1 MPRES
6 GIKIIS
12 KNRKAYHD
20 YEVVDKYEAGI
31 ELLGTEVKS
40 IRAGHITLQGGFIR
54 IDDGQAF
61 LFDVNIPA
69 YEYGNVF
76 NHDTTRCRRLL
87 LHKKEIIKLGS
98 RVDEKGLALIP
109 LSVYLKDG
117 KIKIKVG
124 VCRGKTQYDKRE
136 TIKRKD
142 ADREA
147 RRAMT
152 RYNQ

>member
-1 MPRES
+1 MARES

-20 YEVVDKYEAGI
+20 YEIVDQLEAGI

-40 IRAGHITLQGGFIR
+40 IKAGHVTLQGGYISVEK
-54 IDDGQAF
+54 GQAF
-61 LFDVNIPA
+61 LYDVTVPT
-69 YEYGNVF
+69 YEFGNVF

-98 RVDEKGLALIP
+98 KVNEKGLTLIP
-109 LSVYLKDG
+109 LSVYLKNG
-117 KIKIKVG
+117 KVKIKLGI
-124 VCRGKTQYDKRE
+124 CRGKTQYDKRD
-136 TIKRKD
+136 TIKQRT

-147 RRAMT
+147 RRAIT
-152 RYNQ
+152 RYS

>member
-1 MPRES
+1 MAKES

-20 YEVVDKYEAGI
+20 YEILDKFEAGI

-40 IRAGHITLQGGFIR
+40 IKAGHVTLQGGYINVEN
-54 IDDGQAF
+54 GQAF
-61 LFDVNIPA
+61 LYAVTVPT
-69 YEYGNVF
+69 YEFGNVF

-98 RVDEKGLALIP
+98 KVAEKGLTLIP

-117 KIKIKVG
+117 KIKVKVG
-124 VCRGKTQYDKRE
+124 LGRGKAQYDKRE
-136 TIKRKD
+136 TIKRRT
-142 ADREA
+142 ADLEA

-152 RYNQ
+152 RHS

>member
-1 MPRES
+1 MAKES

-20 YEVVDKYEAGI
+20 YEILDKLEAGI

-40 IRAGHITLQGGFIR
+40 IKAGHVTLQGGYINVEN
-54 IDDGQAF
+54 GQAF
-61 LFDVNIPA
+61 LYAVTVPT
-69 YEYGNVF
+69 YEFGNVF

-98 RVDEKGLALIP
+98 KVAEKGLALLP

-117 KIKIKVG
+117 KIKVKIG
-124 VCRGKTQYDKRE
+124 LGRGKAQYDKRE
-136 TIKRKD
+136 TIKKRT

-152 RYNQ
+152 RLS

>member
-20 YEVVDKYEAGI
+20 YEIMDKFEAGI

-40 IRAGHITLQGGFIR
+40 IKAGHVTLQGGYISVEN
-54 IDDGQAF
+54 GQAF
-61 LFDVNIPA
+61 LYDVTVST
-69 YEYGNVF
+69 YEFGNVF

-98 RVDEKGLALIP
+98 KVDEKGLALIP

-117 KIKIKVG
+117 KVKVKVG
-124 VCRGKTQYDKRE
+124 LGRGKAQYDKRA
-136 TIKRKD
+136 TIKKRT

-152 RYNQ
+152 RYS